1 MGVFL
6 LLVLF
11 SWLQLGRLQPEG
23 ESWAVDEAHTE
34 DHRRNLAST
43 AAGCV
48 KWGNTFDVPLTSKHV
63 ARPCKLPDGRAIC
76 CSAVTPPS
84 GDYFSKPIGNNYSP
98 FSPHSRRYRGEE
110 EGASSSSSSS
120 STGDRN
126 TDDTCTLQKVY
137 ISSPQELRDLAMADH
152 ISTLSSDH
160 TDPARFKALMDYVL
174 HPETLSNSTKWLNRV
189 SLHMGLEAVPRDLLT
204 RDDYEYL
211 SRFEVTRTCG
221 GRVERWI
228 EWIEPITIHARH
240 PFSFGACR
248 PVRPLLQSD
257 TPRTG
262 RSNVDYVLLQSGKAL
277 FDQSYS
283 SATGR
288 RLRYGPSSSSST
300 VTTGTSSTSTSTST
314 ATRRQRNQPVRH
326 YMLDAGTSTFDSS
339 LFWFTCAFAQVHT
352 RPVSSLVVNLSSLT
366 YLCSLFCVHCSMCS
380 AKSVSTGCTP
390 GK

>member
-1 MGVFL
+1 VEE
-6 LLVLF
+6 V
-11 SWLQLGRLQPEG
+11 
-23 ESWAVDEAHTE
+23 HTE
-34 DHRRNLAST
+34 EDRRNLAST
-43 AAGCV
+43 AGCV

-76 CSAVTPPS
+76 CSAVTPSS
-84 GDYFSKPIGNNYSP
+84 GEYFSKPIGNNYSP

-110 EGASSSSSSS
+110 DGASSSSSTSS
-120 STGDRN
+120 SAADRN
-126 TDDTCTLQKVY
+126 ADETCTLHKVY
-137 ISSPQELRDLAMADH
+137 VSSPQELRDLAMADH
-152 ISTLSSDH
+152 ISSLSSDH

-174 HPETLSNSTKWLNRV
+174 HPETLQNSTKWLNRV
-189 SLHMGLEAVPRDLLT
+189 SLHMGLDAVSRDLLT
-204 RDDYEYL
+204 SDDFEYL

-248 PVRPLLQSD
+248 PVRPLLQAD

-288 RLRYGPSSSSST
+288 RLRYGTTSATTSSSSSA
-300 VTTGTSSTSTSTST
+300 TSTT
-314 ATRRQRNQPVRH
+314 TRRQRNQPVRH

-339 LFWFTCAFAQVHT
+339 LFWFTCAFAQV
-352 RPVSSLVVNLSSLT
+352 RYPPPSPLLT
-366 YLCSLFCVHCSMCS
+366 PRRSPLHPASCHCVLSLFLCS
-380 AKSVSTGCTP
+380 AKSDSIGSTP